1 MPENLTNL
9 TSAPMVG
16 DSPVT
21 ARNYAAQAQRSL
33 RNYVQLVEKRG
44 LRHDAFVLT
53 HLVHRLGEAVH
64 FAVPDNAAILET
76 GFRGVEDGPLRL
88 PFPEITIEYFV
99 PFNPEQIG
107 DRLHAPKRLI
117 YACEVTRDSLP
128 DWLTPVHHDMI
139 ARSLLNWARENPQ
152 LGAGER
158 GILVWGAAY
167 VQPGPNLEPIW
178 APESGFWL
186 LPERYPDSASY
197 SQELRRE
204 RHQRPTDSAA
214 PFVAGRRPM
223 LVGGMVPAMLDMFRI
238 AMDGRPGQEDQVIAD
253 LQRDISLE
261 AGAVLEFIEACSC
274 SNIQASTL
282 TKGIE
287 PGSPLA
293 KRRAA
298 DGKLPMFETKVLTI
312 DVTGRSSAGASGG
325 TGGTGRAS
333 PRMHMRRGHIRRLE
347 DGRRIWVNNAVIGS
361 QTNGQIQKSYAIE
374 TPQTSR
380 PRPRG

>member
-1 MPENLTNL
+1 
-9 TSAPMVG
+9 MVG